1 VIRVFCAV
9 FLGIAGVL
17 YGSAGFAGEKVEM
30 AVVPVAVFLDQ
41 GSRGFCAEV
50 RATPGD
56 RMFVVCDDAT
66 SKRVME
72 ELFALG
78 KKGEACTV
86 VGEVAGRVGD
96 VDRLVVSQTRPI
108 AKVNP

>member
-1 VIRVFCAV
+1 MGV
-9 FLGIAGVL
+9 AGVFI
-17 YGSAGFAGEKVEM
+17 GSAGFAGEKIEM
-30 AVVPVAVFLDQ
+30 AVVPVTVFLDQ

-50 RATPGD
+50 QSATGD

-72 ELFALG
+72 ELFVLG

-96 VDRLVVSQTRPI
+96 AERLIVSQTRPI
-108 AKVNP
+108 AKATP